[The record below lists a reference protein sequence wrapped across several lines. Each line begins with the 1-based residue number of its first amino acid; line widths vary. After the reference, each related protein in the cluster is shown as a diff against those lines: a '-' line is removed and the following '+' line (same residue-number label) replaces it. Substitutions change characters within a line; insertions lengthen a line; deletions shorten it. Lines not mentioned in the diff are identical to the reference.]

1 MGIETLEEL
10 VADVQAKQC
19 ESQTVE
25 IKAARDGAPRVY
37 ETVSSFSNQ
46 NDGGIIIFGLDESK
60 RFEATGVYDAHR
72 LQKNICE
79 QCAEMSPEV
88 RPVFADA
95 LIDGNVVVAAYIEGR
110 PMSERPVYR
119 LKAGM
124 TKGAYVRLGDAD
136 KRMTPSELYEIEVF
150 KNGKRDD
157 VSVSPEASL
166 DLLDEDLVSSFVV
179 SSKED
184 RPHMARRKRDEILK
198 LTGIEK
204 EGKPTLSGLMTLCD
218 YPQQIYP
225 NLCITASA
233 VAGTEIAAGSDG
245 SRFLDNKRFEGPIA
259 QMIDDAIAFVKRNTK
274 TRVVVRDGLRHDIPE
289 YPENAIREI
298 ITNSLMHRDYGPYCN
313 GTPVRLTLYS
323 NRLEC
328 WNPGGVYGG
337 QSVEDL
343 GYANIQTRNP
353 TLVSILEIQG
363 VGENRHS
370 GIPVIRDEMRAAG
383 LREPVFTDV
392 RGSFQVQLFNEPEE
406 APEQKARQR
415 RHPAESVRSEIV
427 RFCAIPRSRAEIANY
442 TGLDARYLAK
452 THLNP
457 LVQEGKIQLTMP
469 EKPRSK
475 FQRFVAKQA
484 GRSAQ

>member
-1 MGIETLEEL
+1 MGIDTLEGL

-25 IKAARDGAPRVY
+25 IKAARDGAPRLY
-37 ETVSSFSNQ
+37 DTISSFSNQ
-46 NDGGIIIFGLDESK
+46 NDGGVIIFGLDESD
-60 RFEATGVYDAHR
+60 RFKAAGVYDAHE
-72 LQKNICE
+72 LQKSVCE

-95 LIDGNVVVAAYIEGR
+95 LIDGKVIVAAYIEGR

-124 TKGAYVRLGDAD
+124 TKGSYVRLGDAD
-136 KRMTPSELYEIEVF
+136 KHMTPSELYEIEVF

-166 DLLDEDLVSSFVV
+166 NMLDEDLVSSFVV
-179 SSKED
+179 SAKED

-198 LTGIEK
+198 LTGAEK
-204 EGKPTLSGLMTLCD
+204 EGKPTLSGMMTLCD

-233 VAGTEIAAGSDG
+233 VAGTEIVTGSDG

-274 TRVVVRDGLRHDIPE
+274 TRVVVRDGVRHDISE
-289 YPENAIREI
+289 YPENAVREI

-323 NRLEC
+323 DRLEC

-383 LREPVFTDV
+383 LRPPVFSDV
-392 RGSFQVQLFNEPEE
+392 RGSFQAQLFNAPEE
-406 APEQKARQR
+406 ASEPKTRQAK
-415 RHPAESVRSEIV
+415 PAAADVRDEIV
-427 RFCAIPRSRAEIANY
+427 AFCAIPRSRNEIADHL
-442 TGLDARYLAK
+442 GLNARYLAK
-452 THLNP
+452 THLTP
-457 LVQEGKIQLTMP
+457 LVQEGKLQLTMP

-475 FQRFVAKQA
+475 FQRFIAKRA
-484 GRSAQ
+484 ARPSK